1 MNPHMRDEDRR
12 VMVSLFDAFVSA
24 FIVNQNSLLIDSL
37 VSAKD
42 QLLISPNNAT
52 VSTSNKV
59 MPMMGITQFEKEM
72 P

>member
-12 VMVSLFDAFVSA
+12 VIVSLFDTFVSV

-42 QLLISPNNAT
+42 QPLISPNNAT
-52 VSTSNKV
+52 VSTSRKV

>member
-12 VMVSLFDAFVSA
+12 VMVSLFDAFVSV

-52 VSTSNKV
+52 VSTSRKV

>member
-1 MNPHMRDEDRR
+1 MRDEDRR
-12 VMVSLFDAFVSA
+12 VMVSLFDAFVSV